1 MYKIIL
7 IDDDKEEFT
16 KIRMTIKENT
26 PPKYSFEN
34 KDFDF
39 EEYKLDNFAS
49 QNGIVD
55 NLIALINSKDISMII
70 IDYKLLTDSQSFEGN
85 KIFADIC
92 KIVPK
97 FPIVILTERL
107 DESLQGFFVDADK
120 IYEKSKFFQLES
132 TYSKE
137 KVKNL
142 FYNMD
147 SYMSNLSE
155 LESQLT
161 LLIGEMQNNKMTPE
175 IINKINNVE
184 IELAKYIPLD
194 HCKAEELY
202 SAEDLKEIIS
212 LLSEANNLIKG

>member
-7 IDDDKEEFT
+7 IDDDREEFS
-16 KIRMTIKENT
+16 KIRLTIKENA
-26 PPKYSFEN
+26 PSKYSFSN
-34 KDFDF
+34 NDFDF
-39 EEYKLDNFAS
+39 EEYKLDNYS
-49 QNGIVD
+49 SPKDIVND
-55 NLIALINSKDISMII
+55 LIALINSKDISMII
-70 IDYKLLTDSQSFEGN
+70 IDYKLLTDSHLFEGN

-97 FPIVILTERL
+97 FPIIILTGRL
-107 DESLQGFFVDADK
+107 KESLQGFFVDADK

-137 KVKNL
+137 KVENL
-142 FYNMD
+142 FYNME
-147 SYMSNLSE
+147 SYKSNLLD
-155 LESQLT
+155 LEEKLS

-175 IINKINNVE
+175 IVNEINNVE

-202 SAEDLKEIIS
+202 SAENLKEIIS

>member
-7 IDDDKEEFT
+7 IDDDKEEFV
-16 KIRMTIKENT
+16 KIRMTIKENA
-26 PPKYSFEN
+26 PSKYSFTN

-39 EEYKLDNFAS
+39 EEYKLDNFSS
-49 QNGIVD
+49 QKDIVND
-55 NLIALINSKDISMII
+55 LILLINSKDISMII
-70 IDYKLLTDSQSFEGN
+70 IDYKLLTDSQLFEGN

-175 IINKINNVE
+175 IVNKINNVE
-184 IELAKYIPLD
+184 IELSKYIPLD